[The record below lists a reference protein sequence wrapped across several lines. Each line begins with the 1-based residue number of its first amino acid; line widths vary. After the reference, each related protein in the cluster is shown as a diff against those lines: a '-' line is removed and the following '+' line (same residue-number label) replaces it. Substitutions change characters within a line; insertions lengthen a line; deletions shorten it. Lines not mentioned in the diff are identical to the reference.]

1 MEGKGGETWL
11 SRLDLPWLHSVKIG
25 GRPVLGRHRNGRT
38 GMNISSQS
46 RSALRTSGVICRAFP
61 VLGFVFRLKMKVK
74 KKSTH

>member
-1 MEGKGGETWL
+1 M

-25 GRPVLGRHRNGRT
+25 GRLVFGRQRNGRT
-38 GMNISSQS
+38 GMNMSSQS